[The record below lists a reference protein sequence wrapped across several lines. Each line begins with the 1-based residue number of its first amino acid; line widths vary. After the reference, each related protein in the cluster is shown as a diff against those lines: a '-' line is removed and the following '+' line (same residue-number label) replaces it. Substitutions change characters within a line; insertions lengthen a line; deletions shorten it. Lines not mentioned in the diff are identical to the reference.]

1 MARNAPSITSDGLS
15 ICNEHE
21 NEHEGIRTARHQQTT
36 TKRAVR
42 LYKRLHVHFV
52 RSIDTLHG

>member
-21 NEHEGIRTARHQQTT
+21 NEHEGTRTARQSADNDKKGCTIIQASTC
-36 TKRAVR
+36 
-42 LYKRLHVHFV
+42 
-52 RSIDTLHG
+52 TLCAFY